1 MKHSLFV
8 IALLSA
14 IILQGCK
21 DTEYI
26 TVPEKHVEHVYHTDS
41 IKQVDSIITDREI
54 IIMQLDSAAMA
65 HYGIQLQKAE
75 RAWVVKT
82 RELEQRIQ
90 QLQQLSAKTDTIIRE
105 VPVPYEV
112 VKEVPAKLRGWQ
124 KTLMWIGATAVA
136 LAILL
141 ILLRLRR

>member
-1 MKHSLFV
+1 MKHFLF
-8 IALLSA
+8 IITLLSA

-26 TVPEKHVEHVYHTDS
+26 TVPEKHVDHVYHTDS
-41 IKQVDSIITDREI
+41 IKQVDSIITDRET

-65 HYGIQLQKAE
+65 RYGIQLQKAE

-90 QLQQLSAKTDTIIRE
+90 QLQQLSTKADTIIRE

-112 VKEVPAKLRGWQ
+112 VKEVPARLCGWQ

-141 ILLRLRR
+141 ILLRLKR

>member
-1 MKHSLFV
+1 MRNFPFV
-8 IALLSA
+8 ITLLSA
-14 IILQGCK
+14 VILQGCK

-41 IKQVDSIITDREI
+41 IRQVDSIITDRET

-65 HYGIQLQKAE
+65 RYGIQLQKAE

-82 RELEQRIQ
+82 RELELRIQ
-90 QLQQLSAKTDTIIRE
+90 QLQQLSAKADTIIRE
-105 VPVPYEV
+105 VPMPYEV